1 MTTPLTLADWRVNE
15 AAANEREQHLR
26 SEIRALGGLV
36 TGYSGGVDST
46 YLCVIAH
53 QELGDRA
60 RAAIAVSPSLPHR
73 EWTDAVRMAAQHGFP
88 VEILETEEHLRD
100 GYIENSG
107 NRCYH
112 CKDELFIHLRRF
124 ADSQN
129 ISNIAFGAIIDDIGD
144 HRPGAV
150 AAREHGAL
158 APLQNAGLNK
168 REIRFLSRK
177 LGIDSWS
184 KPAMA
189 CLASRVQYGIPV
201 TPELLAQI
209 EEAENIIK
217 DLGYADVRVRHHG
230 AIARIELG
238 ATELPAFFVNGH
250 HIHCGTAIKALGWDF
265 VTIDALGYKSGSM
278 NALLTHNEVD
288 SHG

>member
-1 MTTPLTLADWRVNE
+1 MTTHLTLADWRVNE
-15 AAANEREQHLR
+15 ADAIARENSLR
-26 SEIRALGGLV
+26 QQIRALGGLV

-53 QELGDRA
+53 QELGERA

-73 EWTDAVRMAAQHGFP
+73 EWTDAVRMATEYGFP
-88 VEILETEEHLRD
+88 VDIVETEEHLRE

-124 ADSQN
+124 AETQG
-129 ISNIAFGAIIDDIGD
+129 IEYIAFGAITDDIGD

-158 APLQNAGLNK
+158 APLQAAGLNK
-168 REIRFLSRK
+168 RTIRFLSRK

-201 TPELLAQI
+201 TPDLLARI
-209 EEAENIIK
+209 EEAENLIK
-217 DLGYADVRVRHHG
+217 DLGYTDVRIRHHG
-230 AIARIELG
+230 SIARIELG
-238 ATELPAFFVNGH
+238 ATELAAFFINGH
-250 HIHCGTAIKALGWDF
+250 HTHCGTAIKALGWDF
-265 VTIDALGYKSGSM
+265 VTVDALGYKSGSM
-278 NALLTHNEVD
+278 NALLAQNEVD
-288 SHG
+288 SNG